1 MNAAAP
7 DPAAAAGA
15 PGSVIA
21 AGILFL
27 ALGIA
32 LLVWPRW
39 VLDRY
44 YGLLSKMR
52 GLPLVEWEMGTLK
65 TRAAVIFVRVFG
77 ALVTL
82 SGLSIL
88 FLYGMAG
95 RA

>member
-1 MNAAAP
+1 MSAGP
-7 DPAAAAGA
+7 PA
-15 PGSVIA
+15 SVIV
-21 AGILFL
+21 AGIVFL
-27 ALGIA
+27 ALGIGLFA
-32 LLVWPRW
+32 WPRW

-77 ALVTL
+77 ALVIL

-88 FLYGMAG
+88 FMYGMAG